1 MKKLISLAAA
11 FAALT
16 LTASAAF
23 AATAN
28 ATIVAPNTEKITAPF
43 AGTLLAFDLRQGDSV
58 AANETLFTMD
68 TTPIYATQAGTVS
81 AVFAG
86 VGDDASG
93 VAAHYGSLA
102 VIEPKNALYIAAS
115 TQQAYDDAR

>member
-28 ATIVAPNTEKITAPF
+28 ATIVAPNTE
-43 AGTLLAFDLRQGDSV
+43 
-58 AANETLFTMD
+58 
-68 TTPIYATQAGTVS
+68 
-81 AVFAG
+81 
-86 VGDDASG
+86 
-93 VAAHYGSLA
+93 
-102 VIEPKNALYIAAS
+102 
-115 TQQAYDDAR
+115 